1 MKGRQMAID
10 LKSMSRKEL
19 EKLAGDVE
27 KSLEKLRKK
36 DLKKVRL
43 EMEKLAAAHG
53 VTVEDIMGSKATTK
67 ASPKNAVKP
76 KSAPKYADPADKSRT
91 WTGKGRQPEWFKSA
105 ISAGDAPESMAV

>member
-1 MKGRQMAID
+1 MAID

-76 KSAPKYADPADKSRT
+76 KSAPKYSDPADKSRT